1 VFGGAEAF
9 QHRRWQALRIALV
22 TCFAVWF
29 GCQPGAA
36 RRTGA
41 VFAAGRGRRRRG
53 VDGGRRLPL
62 LQARADLLGL
72 LLDAAARFVV
82 EVGLC
87 RQALRGGLVA
97 AQERPQCEVG
107 RGLGVAWRQFQ
118 GLASGS
124 RAWSNWPARSR
135 A

>member
-22 TCFAVWF
+22 TCFAAWF

-62 LQARADLLGL
+62 LQARAGL
-72 LLDAAARFVV
+72 YARWASAHRRP
-82 EVGLC
+82 C
-87 RQALRGGLVA
+87 KRALVR
-97 AQERPQCEVG
+97 
-107 RGLGVAWRQFQ
+107 
-118 GLASGS
+118 
-124 RAWSNWPARSR
+124 
-135 A
+135 